1 MTSESKRSKKGDK
14 EDGKKGGN
22 LDRLIDRIE
31 SENAAL
37 RNLAKNLKK
46 MKNIDTDTKGT
57 SIES

>member
-14 EDGKKGGN
+14 EDGKKGGK

-37 RNLAKNLKK
+37 RNLAKILKK
-46 MKNIDTDTKGT
+46 MKNIDTDTKET